1 MALPEPV
8 EISWG
13 SVWLYLILV
22 RSAGVM
28 IGISLTEKVV
38 DRSYINTAS
47 TVSNNSILFKSY
59 KVIHGGELV
68 QFEML

>member
-1 MALPEPV
+1 MTLPEPV

-38 DRSYINTAS
+38 DRSYIN
-47 TVSNNSILFKSY
+47 
-59 KVIHGGELV
+59 KVQQQL
-68 QFEML
+68 